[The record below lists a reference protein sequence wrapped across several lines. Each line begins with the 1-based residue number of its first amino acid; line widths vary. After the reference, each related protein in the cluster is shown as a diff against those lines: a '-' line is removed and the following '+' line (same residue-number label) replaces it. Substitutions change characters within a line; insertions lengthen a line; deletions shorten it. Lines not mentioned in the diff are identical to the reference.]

1 MVNAQKNNLSTANF
15 EELKKCTTDEGKD
28 QFGFSK
34 ESSGALNAISW
45 GLKYGLYNGMYSGQS
60 TTNKNR
66 KAYEYIFDG
75 QGPKMFFTDPEL
87 ILSFASLYLNRFN
100 DELSKDQHRK
110 FAITSPLENSFSDLA
125 LHRISTFKKTSA
137 TNQKLKGFTFCEIQD
152 TFPVQ
157 ASVVIKFDSIPNSSN
172 NKIPAGSIFT

>member
-1 MVNAQKNNLSTANF
+1 MAFTMECIRVSLQP
-15 EELKKCTTDEGKD
+15 
-28 QFGFSK
+28 
-34 ESSGALNAISW
+34 I
-45 GLKYGLYNGMYSGQS
+45 
-60 TTNKNR
+60 NR

-87 ILSFASLYLNRFN
+87 ITSFASLYLNRFN

-137 TNQKLKGFTFCEIQD
+137 TNQ
-152 TFPVQ
+152 
-157 ASVVIKFDSIPNSSN
+157 NSKVLHFVKY
-172 NKIPAGSIFT
+172 KILFQYRPQL